1 MPIVQSYFGGD
12 VCLTSEDIKTIEDL
26 IAIGAG
32 LDMVAT
38 QLDLDLA
45 DFKRIGKVSTHIQAA
60 VKRGRAKDKWEYD
73 QALRSASLGMKSP
86 ILSIWHGKQ
95 QFGMTDKTTTKHEGS
110 TVVVVNTGVPSP
122 ITINKSSDKP
132 VIEHE

>member
-1 MPIVQSYFGGD
+1 MQSYFGGD
-12 VCLTSEDIKTIEDL
+12 VCLTHEDIKTIEDL

-45 DFKRIGKVSTHIQAA
+45 DFKRVGKNSSCIQQA
-60 VKRGRAKDKWEYD
+60 VKRGRAKDRWEYD
-73 QALRSASLGMKSP
+73 QALRAASLKMHSP
-86 ILSIWHGKQ
+86 ILTIWHGKQ
-95 QFGMTDKTTTKHEGS
+95 THGMTDKTTTKHEGS

-122 ITINKSSDKP
+122 ITINKQSDKP